1 MKKIALFILLFAGV
15 MTATAQKRVA
25 SFPHPV
31 SLLQKELAAKRITG
45 PVRDWRVPMPVNQEL
60 MVLQDE
66 APARKAP
73 VARAGY
79 NAPDGTFFLGID
91 EAGKGTWLSSNGVI
105 GAWSDSIKAWVW
117 PISATGAYT
126 KVKYET
132 PVGTRWPSEV
142 EDALYGMTANYSF
155 TDSITASGGW
165 ADAYAMGLNGDDGQ
179 TWQMTIPLQT
189 VTYADGTTDTYQMLA
204 KRSDFSAE
212 KSGITAGGLPSG
224 SSSDG
229 LWPLTLAEP
238 IQESG
243 LSMMLY
249 DEDGKF
255 LYGTDTTLI
264 DHIETYYNAL
274 QAPLYVKSVS
284 VALSINQS
292 NYAANEGIKVTDLHM
307 EIQDEDGNV
316 LASSTANNNNLS
328 PISNA
333 AFKRYGKLLT
343 FPIKTTSEYGEVLSE
358 GLLLTKPFKV
368 VISNFNEADTFGIYA
383 AECNSRIGMTETNYT
398 DGHISANGYEP
409 YIMLNGI
416 MPTWENYLNQNIDAL
431 AELGYETGVHGD
443 TIDINFEHATSP
455 YYRYMARY
463 AGDVS
468 YRYFAFYSTFVPYDS
483 VSLMWN
489 LDIECPDYVTMGA
502 DYTYNVTGD
511 ADNYV
516 SLWDYLR
523 IFEMWVYATD
533 EPNIGD
539 IIKFGKAGRYT
550 YLRVTQIDGS
560 TDIEGVHND
569 KPNPGA
575 RKIIENGQIFI
586 IKYGKK
592 YNILGF

>member
-1 MKKIALFILLFAGV
+1 MKKIALFILLSAGI
-15 MTATAQKRVA
+15 MTATAQQRLA
-25 SFPHPV
+25 SFPHPA
-31 SLLQKELAAKRITG
+31 SQLQKELAAKHITG
-45 PVRDWRVPMPVNQEL
+45 PTRDWRVPTPVIQEEI
-60 MVLQDE
+60 VPQQE
-66 APARKAP
+66 APVRKAI
-73 VARAGY
+73 AAKAGY
-79 NAPDGTFFLGID
+79 SMPYGTFFLGID
-91 EAGKGTWLSSNGVI
+91 EAGRGTWLSSNGVI

-117 PISATGAYT
+117 PITATGAYT
-126 KVKYET
+126 KVKYDT

-142 EDALYGMTANYSF
+142 ENALYGMTDNYSF
-155 TDSITASGGW
+155 TDSITPAGGW
-165 ADAYAMGLNGDDGQ
+165 DEAYAMGANGDDGQ
-179 TWQMTIPLQT
+179 VWQMTIPLQT
-189 VTYADGTTDTYQMLA
+189 VTFADGTTDKYQMLA

-212 KSGITAGGLPSG
+212 KSGLCAGGLPSG

-238 IQESG
+238 IQEGG
-243 LSMMLY
+243 LSMVLY

-264 DHIETYYNAL
+264 DHIETYYDAL

-292 NYAANEGIKVTDLHM
+292 NYTANNALNVTDLHM

-316 LASSTANNNNLS
+316 LASSTANNSNLS
-328 PISNA
+328 TLSNA

-343 FPIKTTSEYGEVLSE
+343 FPIKTTSAYGEVMSE
-358 GLLLTKPFKV
+358 GLLLDKPFKV

-383 AECNSRIGMTETNYT
+383 AECNNRIGATETYYT
-398 DGHISANGYEP
+398 DNTISANGYEP

-416 MPTWENYLNQNIDAL
+416 MPTWENYQDIDAI

-455 YYRYMARY
+455 YYRYQARY
-463 AGDVS
+463 AGDIS

-483 VSLMWN
+483 VTLMWN
-489 LDIECPDYVTMGA
+489 LEIECPEYVTMGA

-511 ADNYV
+511 DDNYV
-516 SLWDYLR
+516 SLWDYKR
-523 IFEMWVYATD
+523 MFEMWVYATD
-533 EPNIGD
+533 EPTIGD

-550 YLRVTQIDGS
+550 YLRVTKIDGS
-560 TDIEGVHND
+560 TDIEDVHNG
-569 KPNPGA
+569 KPSSGA

-586 IKYGKK
+586 LKDGKK
-592 YNILGF
+592 YNLLGF